1 MSLFDDPN
9 YRWRDTF
16 LVLFDDEQRP
26 TIKLALSAIQQ
37 IGKFKVRNSS
47 ESESRLIESI
57 TITSSVD
64 LVGLEILYVAG
75 DEVVEEIEALVM
87 ELAEDAMLLGNEDS
101 LTQLSAAN
109 ARLDILHFEKIT
121 ENSNG
126 PSDDDELMDPGSL
139 LAVSAAL
146 ANLVSGVAVDPGSAS
161 FV

>member
-16 LVLFDDEQRP
+16 LVLFDNEQRP
-26 TIKLALSAIQQ
+26 TVELALSAIRQ

-139 LAVSAAL
+139 LAVTAAL
-146 ANLVSGVAVDPGSAS
+146 ANLVSGVAVDPSSAS

>member
-26 TIKLALSAIQQ
+26 TTELALSAIQQ
-37 IGKFKVRNSS
+37 IGKFQVRNSS

-139 LAVSAAL
+139 LAVTAAL
-146 ANLVSGVAVDPGSAS
+146 ANLVSGVAVDPSSGS

>member
-26 TIKLALSAIQQ
+26 TIELALSAIQH

-47 ESESRLIESI
+47 ESASRHIESI

-87 ELAEDAMLLGNEDS
+87 ELAEDAMLLDNEDS

-139 LAVSAAL
+139 LAVTAAL
-146 ANLVSGVAVDPGSAS
+146 ANLVSGVAVDPSSGS

>member
-16 LVLFDDEQRP
+16 IVLFNDVQRP
-26 TIKLALSAIQQ
+26 TIELALSAIQK
-37 IGKFKVRNSS
+37 IGKFEVQNST
-47 ESESRLIESI
+47 ESEFGHMESI
-57 TITSSVD
+57 TITSNVD

-75 DEVVEEIEALVM
+75 DEVVEETEALVI

-101 LTQLSAAN
+101 LTQLSAAT
-109 ARLDILHFEKIT
+109 ARFDILHFEQIT
-121 ENSNG
+121 GNTNE

-139 LAVSAAL
+139 LTVTAAL
-146 ANLVSGVAVDPGSAS
+146 ADLVSGVAVDPSSAS

>member
-26 TIKLALSAIQQ
+26 TIELALSAIQQ
-37 IGKFKVRNSS
+37 IGKFQVRNSS

-87 ELAEDAMLLGNEDS
+87 ELAEDAMLLDNEDS

-139 LAVSAAL
+139 LAVTAAL
-146 ANLVSGVAVDPGSAS
+146 ANLVSGVAVDPSSAS

>member
-26 TIKLALSAIQQ
+26 TVELALSAIQQ

-139 LAVSAAL
+139 LAVTAAL
-146 ANLVSGVAVDPGSAS
+146 ATLVSGVAVDPSSAS

>member
-64 LVGLEILYVAG
+64 LVGLEILYVAS
-75 DEVVEEIEALVM
+75 DEVAEEIEALVM

-139 LAVSAAL
+139 LAVTAAL
-146 ANLVSGVAVDPGSAS
+146 ANLVSGVAVDPSSAS